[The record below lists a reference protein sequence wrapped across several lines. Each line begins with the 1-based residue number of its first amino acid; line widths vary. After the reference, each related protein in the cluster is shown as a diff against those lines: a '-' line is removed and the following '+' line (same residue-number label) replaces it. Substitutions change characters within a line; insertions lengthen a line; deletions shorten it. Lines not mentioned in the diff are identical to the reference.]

1 MADIGSNSE
10 AGDGWRISAFNGAL
24 LAAYFIPTWTII
36 AFNIMVSP
44 IHSFYDR
51 PSVAIALF
59 ISDNFHWTAM
69 PTIRLAWILAL
80 ARVTTAAFFA
90 LFLVFLTRPSIRK
103 SGGCNEALAFALA
116 IGSVLSFISMVL
128 AAKVGETEALRI
140 HASELLVLLGTA
152 IVMAVEKPAQ
162 ATVEATAP
170 TGQLSLQQP

>member
-1 MADIGSNSE
+1 MR
-10 AGDGWRISAFNGAL
+10 DGRRPL
-24 LAAYFIPTWTII
+24 
-36 AFNIMVSP
+36 
-44 IHSFYDR
+44 SFY
-51 PSVAIALF
+51 VL
-59 ISDNFHWTAM
+59 
-69 PTIRLAWILAL
+69 
-80 ARVTTAAFFA
+80 AAFFA

-162 ATVEATAP
+162 ATAEATQPA
-170 TGQLSLQQP
+170 GQLSLQQS